1 MQQAEQQS
9 VVIVGG
15 GFTGLAAAWRLAR
28 AGHHR
33 VTVVERSSSLG
44 GLAGDFALQGT
55 QIEKT
60 YHHLFATDRFIL
72 ELARELGLAGKLV
85 WCDSSVGLLHGETIY
100 PFMSPRDI
108 LAFKPCHFFNRL
120 RLGLVA
126 LYLQRRK
133 DWRRLAG
140 QAAHAWMRRACGRQV
155 MEVVWEP
162 LLRGKFHRYAESV
175 SMAWLWHRIHSR
187 GNSRRDAAS
196 EKLGYFRGGFA
207 VITNRIESELTN
219 AGVAIRKN
227 TSVEAL
233 QIEQGRPVLLMDG
246 RRESFDR
253 CVFTGPSAA
262 FARLLATERQGQAD
276 LEQKET
282 KETKGRREYGKSSQK
297 GAIFSYGGTEGEQG
311 SCDGHRPPLQVA
323 GEEGLAA
330 YRRRLE
336 SIDYLGA
343 ISLVFVSQQAIG
355 DYYWLNINR
364 ADAPF
369 LVFIRHTKLVDK
381 SWYNGNEVYYIG
393 TYQPHDSP
401 LFSMSEEEISGLW
414 FGFLKKIYPQFD
426 PALVM
431 EKHLF
436 KLKYAQHIVD
446 TDYQS
451 KIPEYQ
457 TPLPGVYL
465 CNFSQVYPEDRG
477 TNYAVREGLRIADLL
492 LQEAKC

>member
-1 MQQAEQQS
+1 
-9 VVIVGG
+9 
-15 GFTGLAAAWRLAR
+15 
-28 AGHHR
+28 
-33 VTVVERSSSLG
+33 
-44 GLAGDFALQGT
+44 
-55 QIEKT
+55 
-60 YHHLFATDRFIL
+60 
-72 ELARELGLAGKLV
+72 
-85 WCDSSVGLLHGETIY
+85 
-100 PFMSPRDI
+100 
-108 LAFKPCHFFNRL
+108 
-120 RLGLVA
+120 
-126 LYLQRRK
+126 
-133 DWRRLAG
+133 
-140 QAAHAWMRRACGRQV
+140 

-162 LLRGKFHRYAESV
+162 LLRGKFHRYADSI

-187 GNSRRDAAS
+187 GNSRQDAGS

-207 VITNRIESELTN
+207 VITNRIESELTK

-227 TSVEAL
+227 TGVDGL

-246 RRESFDR
+246 RRESFDS
-253 CVFTGPSAA
+253 CVFTGPSPA
-262 FARLLATERQGQAD
+262 FARLLPTERERDCG
-276 LEQKET
+276 
-282 KETKGRREYGKSSQK
+282 
-297 GAIFSYGGTEGEQG
+297 
-311 SCDGHRPPLQVA
+311 GHRPPLQVE
-323 GEEGLAA
+323 GEQGLEAC
-330 YRRRLE
+330 RRRLE

-343 ISLVFVSQQAIG
+343 ISLVFVSKQAIG

-401 LFSMSEEEISGLW
+401 LFSMSEEQISDLW

-426 PALVM
+426 PALIV

-451 KIPEYQ
+451 RIPDRK

-465 CNFSQVYPEDRG
+465 CNFSQVFPEDRG

>member
-1 MQQAEQQS
+1 MPQADQQS

-28 AGHHR
+28 AGRHR
-33 VTVVERSSSLG
+33 LTVVERSSCLG

-60 YHHLFATDRFIL
+60 YHHLFATDRHIL
-72 ELARELGLAGKLV
+72 ELARELGLADKLV
-85 WCDSSVGLLHGETIY
+85 WCESSVGLLHGETIY

-126 LYLQRRK
+126 LYLQRKK
-133 DWRRLAG
+133 DWRPLAG
-140 QAAHAWMRRACGRQV
+140 QAAQAWMRRACGREV

-162 LLRGKFHRYAESV
+162 LLRGKFHRYADSI

-187 GNSRRDAAS
+187 GNSRHDAGS

-207 VITNRIESELTN
+207 VITNRIESELTK
-219 AGVAIRKN
+219 AGVVIQKN
-227 TSVEAL
+227 TGVDAL
-233 QIEQGRPVLLMDG
+233 QIEEGRPVLLMDG
-246 RRESFDR
+246 RRETFDR

-262 FARLLATERQGQAD
+262 LARLLT
-276 LEQKET
+276 
-282 KETKGRREYGKSSQK
+282 
-297 GAIFSYGGTEGEQG
+297 TEGEEG
-311 SCDGHRPPLQVA
+311 SCGGHRPPLQFER
-323 GEEGLAA
+323 GKGLEA
-330 YRRRLE
+330 YRRRLQ

-343 ISLVFVSQQAIG
+343 ISLVFVSKQAIG
-355 DYYWLNINR
+355 EYYWLNINR

-393 TYQPHDSP
+393 SYQPHDSP

-426 PALVM
+426 AAQVV

-451 KIPEYQ
+451 KIPACQ
-457 TPLPGVYL
+457 TPLAGVWL

-477 TNYAVREGLRIADLL
+477 TNYAVREGLHIADLL